1 MTVEVPAGSAADLA
15 AAIEHLVRRYTGGA
29 DVWRHYGKVDLRAG
43 EGGVTV
49 DCEDERLER
58 CLARDLARVLAGE
71 ALTRTTM
78 EPEVEELD
86 TSTLGQSIPDR
97 FVRVAQAWPDRPAVR
112 ADDGELTYHEL
123 YRMAS
128 GIAAAVEAAIG
139 GTGGQVGIMLGH
151 GRRTPAA
158 IMGVLLSGNAYVPLD
173 PGYPA
178 GRLRYMAEHAR
189 IGLVLVEPG
198 TAGLAAE
205 LTGVPTVDVTTVQAR
220 DGAGTGPSTADS
232 VAYVLYT
239 SGSTGRPK
247 GVLQSH
253 RNVQF
258 QVRNHVTRH
267 AITGDDKVSVLSSFS
282 FDASV
287 TDLFTALVTG
297 ATAVLVDIR
306 THGLGHLARRLTET
320 GVTIY
325 HSTPTVYRY
334 LLGSLGPG
342 DKLPSIR
349 VILLGGEELTA
360 RDVRLYRKHFEPHCV
375 FVNGY
380 GATEV
385 SFACQNHVTMAREVP
400 DGVLP
405 IGRPLDGVEVVLL
418 APDGERAA
426 LHGEIVVRSSHVSV
440 GYWENDEA
448 NAAKFLEVDGVRA
461 YRTGDVGRR
470 LPDGRIVFAGRTDR
484 QVKIR
489 GYRVELG
496 EVEAA
501 LADHPAVGQVAAVAR
516 PKTDGTSEIVAYV
529 APVGG
534 HHIDAVLLRKQ
545 VGTTLPHFMV
555 PAAVVVL
562 DALPLTP
569 TGKID
574 ARALPEPTHRGTAQ
588 APRTDTERLV
598 AGVWCDVLGV
608 PSVGLDENFFDA
620 GGHSLLMATV
630 ARLLEERLGREIP
643 LHRLFQYPTVA
654 SLAAHLAEETAAT
667 GGLTAVAD
675 RMARRRMACKPGRQP

>member
-1 MTVEVPAGSAADLA
+1 MT
-15 AAIEHLVRRYTGGA
+15 
-29 DVWRHYGKVDLRAG
+29 
-43 EGGVTV
+43 
-49 DCEDERLER
+49 
-58 CLARDLARVLAGE
+58 
-71 ALTRTTM
+71 
-78 EPEVEELD
+78 VEELD
-86 TSTLGQSIPDR
+86 PGDLEQSIPDR
-97 FVRVAQAWPDRPAVR
+97 FVRIAQAQPDRLAVR
-112 ADDGELTYHEL
+112 ADDGELTYREL

-139 GTGGQVGIMLGH
+139 GTGGRVGIMLGH
-151 GRRTPAA
+151 GLRTPAA

-178 GRLRYMAEHAR
+178 ERLSYMAEHAR

-198 TAGLAAE
+198 TADLAAE
-205 LTGVPTVDVTTVQAR
+205 LTGVPKVDVTGVQAW
-220 DGAGTGPSTADS
+220 DGTGAGPSTANS
-232 VAYVLYT
+232 IAYVLYT

-253 RNVQF
+253 RNVGF

-267 AITGDDKVSVLSSFS
+267 AITSDDKVSVLSSFS

-287 TDLFTALVTG
+287 TDLFTALTIG

-306 THGLGHLARRLTET
+306 AHGLGHLARRLTET

-334 LLGSLGPG
+334 LLASLGERE
-342 DKLPSIR
+342 KLASIR
-349 VILLGGEELTA
+349 VILLGGEELTG
-360 RDVRLYRKHFEPHCV
+360 RDVRLYREHFEPHCV

-385 SFACQNHVTMAREVP
+385 SFACQNHVMMTSEVP

-405 IGRPLDGVEVVLL
+405 IGRPLDGVEIVLL
-418 APDGERAA
+418 TPDGERAA

-440 GYWENDEA
+440 GYWANDEA
-448 NAAKFLEVDGVRA
+448 NAAKFLEMDGVRA

-501 LADHPAVGQVAAVAR
+501 LAGQPAVGQVAVVAR
-516 PKTDGTSEIVAYV
+516 PKADGTSEIVAYV
-529 APVGG
+529 APARDQQV
-534 HHIDAVLLRKQ
+534 DAVLLRKQ
-545 VGTTLPHFMV
+545 VGATLPHFMV

-574 ARALPEPTHRGTAQ
+574 ARALPEPARPGTAQ
-588 APRTDTERLV
+588 TPRTDTEKLV
-598 AGVWCDVLGV
+598 ADIWCAVLGV
-608 PSVGLDENFFDA
+608 PSVGLDDNFFDV

-630 ARLLEERLGREIP
+630 ARQLEQRLGKAIP
-643 LHRLFQYPTVA
+643 LHRMYQYPTVA
-654 SLAAHLAEETAAT
+654 SLAAYLGERTDAS
-667 GGLTAVAD
+667 GGLAAVAD
-675 RMARRRMACKPGRQP
+675 RMARRRKARKPGEGRS